1 MRKFVISFCA
11 LCFLT
16 SCDATGGAGFEGSAI
31 WNLRHLT
38 SDKRIAYFT
47 EKCEKYGYKKET
59 EDMRDCVANEMRDN
73 D

>member
-1 MRKFVISFCA
+1 M
-11 LCFLT
+11 
-16 SCDATGGAGFEGSAI
+16 GSAI

-47 EKCEKYGYKKET
+47 EKCEKYGYKKDT
-59 EDMRDCVANEMRDN
+59 DDMRDCVASEMRDN